1 MERLIIVNEAGDEF
15 ILIRANI
22 GSLSILEKML
32 WGKSWGSSQSILEV
46 VTQNGSSM
54 RVLGLSVES
63 LQDIVNWWET

>member
-1 MERLIIVNEAGDEF
+1 MERLEILNDAGDEF

-22 GSLSILEKML
+22 TSLSILEKML
-32 WGKSWGSSQSILEV
+32 WGKSWGNSQSILEV

-63 LQDIVNWWET
+63 IEDIVNWWET